1 MNFLKTAVSLLLS
14 AAVAV
19 NPIGATKS
27 NPEADNLFAIN
38 IAINNSPT
46 WIKEMLADAAGVPT
60 INPSTV
66 IAAVSEDIIPIGKY
80 GTTIDVQ
87 AVREYLELED
97 SAEWD
102 DTNRVNMVN
111 TTYNYLV
118 NEKELPE
125 EFVSGILGNI
135 MCEGNFGFIQ
145 GQYSGTKSM
154 QQILNALDSSGG
166 IGIIQWT
173 HPVLKKNLKGYY
185 TDVIKKLGKEK
196 LNVKCAVAELV
207 CLYDILTRDGLL
219 DKYNNLKGKGET
231 LAHSACGLFACEF
244 ERYYGYLNQ
253 WVKQDG
259 CYKCIN
265 AASNGGKRLKYTLA
279 IYKHYKKKSSRDW
292 IHG

>member
-19 NPIGATKS
+19 NPIEATKS
-27 NPEADNLFAIN
+27 NSEADNLFAIN
-38 IAINNSPT
+38 IAINSSAS
-46 WIKEMLADAAGVPT
+46 WVKKMLADATGVPAT
-60 INPSTV
+60 SPSS
-66 IAAVSEDIIPIGKY
+66 IAVATSSDVVSIGKY
-80 GTTIDVQ
+80 NTKIDVQ

-97 SAEWD
+97 SVDWD
-102 DTNRVNMVN
+102 DTGRINMVN
-111 TTYNYLV
+111 TIYNYLV
-118 NEKELPE
+118 NEKELPK
-125 EFVSGILGNI
+125 EFVAGILGNI

-173 HPVLKKNLKGYY
+173 HPALKKNLKRYY
-185 TDVIKKLGKEK
+185 LDVIKKLGKEK

-231 LAHSACGLFACEF
+231 LAHSACGLFAYEF
-244 ERYYGYLNQ
+244 ERYYGYLSQ
-253 WVKQDG
+253 WAKQDG
-259 CYKCIN
+259 YYKCIN
-265 AASNGGKRLKYTLA
+265 VTSNGGKRLKYTLA
-279 IYKHYKKKSSRDW
+279 IYKHFKKR
-292 IHG
+292 

>member
-19 NPIGATKS
+19 NPIEATKS
-27 NPEADNLFAIN
+27 NSEADNLFAIN
-38 IAINNSPT
+38 IAINSSAT
-46 WIKEMLADAAGVPT
+46 WVKKMLADATGVPA
-60 INPSTV
+60 ISPSS
-66 IAAVSEDIIPIGKY
+66 IAVATSSDVVSIGKY
-80 GTTIDVQ
+80 NTKIDVQ
-87 AVREYLELED
+87 SVREYLELED
-97 SAEWD
+97 IVDWD
-102 DTNRVNMVN
+102 DIGKINMVN
-111 TTYNYLV
+111 TIYNYLV
-118 NEKELPE
+118 NEKELPK
-125 EFVSGILGNI
+125 EFVAGILGNI

-173 HPVLKKNLKGYY
+173 HPALKKNLKGYY
-185 TDVIKKLGKEK
+185 LDVIKKLGKEK
-196 LNVKCAVAELV
+196 LNVKCAIAELV

-253 WVKQDG
+253 WAKQDG
-259 CYKCIN
+259 YYKCIN
-265 AASNGGKRLKYTLA
+265 ATSNGGKRLKYTLA
-279 IYKHYKKKSSRDW
+279 IYKHFKKKVKTDW
-292 IHG
+292 ISG

>member
-14 AAVAV
+14 AAVTV
-19 NPIGATKS
+19 NPIEATKPNS
-27 NPEADNLFAIN
+27 EADNLFAVN
-38 IAINNSPT
+38 IAINSSAP
-46 WIKEMLADAAGVPT
+46 WVKRMLAYATGVPA
-60 INPSTV
+60 ISPSSIVVATSSD
-66 IAAVSEDIIPIGKY
+66 IVSIGKY
-80 GTTIDVQ
+80 NTKIDVQ

-97 SAEWD
+97 SVDWD
-102 DTNRVNMVN
+102 DTDRINMVN
-111 TTYNYLV
+111 TIYNYLV
-118 NEKELPE
+118 NEKELPN
-125 EFVSGILGNI
+125 EFVAGILGNI

-173 HPVLKKNLKGYY
+173 HPALKKNLKGYY
-185 TDVIKKLGKEK
+185 LDVIKKLGKEK

-231 LAHSACGLFACEF
+231 LAHSACGLFAYEF

-253 WVKQDG
+253 WEKQDG
-259 CYKCIN
+259 YYKCIN
-265 AASNGGKRLKYTLA
+265 TTSNGGKRLKYTLV
-279 IYKHYKKKSSRDW
+279 IYKHFKKKVKTDW
-292 IHG
+292 ISG

>member
-14 AAVAV
+14 TAITVS
-19 NPIGATKS
+19 PMATTESK
-27 NPEADNLFAIN
+27 ATTDDLFAIN

-60 INPSTV
+60 INPS
-66 IAAVSEDIIPIGKY
+66 AAVASASEDIIPIGKY

-87 AVREYLELED
+87 AVRDYLELED
-97 SAEWD
+97 SADWD
-102 DTNRVNMVN
+102 DTGRVNMVN
-111 TTYNYLV
+111 TIYNYLV
-118 NEKELPE
+118 NEKELPK

-173 HPVLKKNLKGYY
+173 HPALKKNLKRYY
-185 TDVIKKLGKEK
+185 LDVIKKLGKEK

-231 LAHSACGLFACEF
+231 LAHSACGLFAYEF

-253 WVKQDG
+253 WEKQDG
-259 CYKCIN
+259 YYKCIDTT
-265 AASNGGKRLKYTLA
+265 SNGGKRLKYTLA
-279 IYKHYKKKSSRDW
+279 IYKHFKKKVKTDW
-292 IHG
+292 ISG

>member
-14 AAVAV
+14 AAMAI
-19 NPIGATKS
+19 NPI
-27 NPEADNLFAIN
+27 EAAKPNKGVDDLFAIN
-38 IAINNSPT
+38 IAINSSAP
-46 WIKEMLADAAGVPT
+46 WVKKMLADATGVPV
-60 INPSTV
+60 INQSS
-66 IAAVSEDIIPIGKY
+66 IAVATSSDVVSIGKY

-97 SAEWD
+97 SVDWD
-102 DTNRVNMVN
+102 DTGRINMVN
-111 TTYNYLV
+111 TIYNYLV

-173 HPVLKKNLKGYY
+173 HPTLKKNLKGYY

-219 DKYNNLKGKGET
+219 DKYNHLKGKGET
-231 LAHSACGLFACEF
+231 LAHSACGLFAYEF

-253 WVKQDG
+253 WAKYNGQ
-259 CYKCIN
+259 YKCIN
-265 AASNGGKRLKYTLA
+265 TDSNGGKRLKYTLA
-279 IYKHYKKKSSRDW
+279 IYKHFKKKVRTDW
-292 IHG
+292 ISG

>member
-19 NPIGATKS
+19 NPIEETKS
-27 NPEADNLFAIN
+27 NSEADNLFAIN
-38 IAINNSPT
+38 IAINSSAT
-46 WIKEMLADAAGVPT
+46 WVKKMLADATGVPA
-60 INPSTV
+60 ISPNS
-66 IAAVSEDIIPIGKY
+66 IAVATSSDVVSIGKY
-80 GTTIDVQ
+80 NTKIDVQ
-87 AVREYLELED
+87 SVREYLELED
-97 SAEWD
+97 IADWD
-102 DTNRVNMVN
+102 DTGRINMVN
-111 TTYNYLV
+111 TIYNYLV
-118 NEKELPE
+118 NEKELPK
-125 EFVSGILGNI
+125 EFVAGILGNI

-173 HPVLKKNLKGYY
+173 HPALKKNLKGYY
-185 TDVIKKLGKEK
+185 LDVIKKLGKEK

-231 LAHSACGLFACEF
+231 LAHSACGLFAYEF

-253 WVKQDG
+253 WAKQDG
-259 CYKCIN
+259 YYKCIDTM
-265 AASNGGKRLKYTLA
+265 SNGGKRLEYTLA
-279 IYKHYKKKSSRDW
+279 IYKHFKKKVKTDW
-292 IHG
+292 ISG